1 MPNNHSSFL
10 SKEFCKAVKTK
21 ARLSKILDVT
31 RKSKNTVYF
40 FWKKVSKFYGDTNK
54 KDGTANQTCKI
65 WLVDK
70 NLPLIE
76 SKNLAKI
83 FRFFHET
90 VVNSNLSQC
99 ESLPASLDNN
109 LDQTMRITPIYKE
122 NLNIFGIKMVLPFFI
137 YFFMKLYKV
146 RIFLKKR
153 ERYMPKNVAKKNVD
167 LWWFPKFSTKF
178 STGSIFR
185 PAWEWLI

>member
-1 MPNNHSSFL
+1 M
-10 SKEFCKAVKTK
+10 
-21 ARLSKILDVT
+21 
-31 RKSKNTVYF
+31 
-40 FWKKVSKFYGDTNK
+40 
-54 KDGTANQTCKI
+54 
-65 WLVDK
+65 DK

-99 ESLPASLDNN
+99 ESRPASLDKN

-153 ERYMPKNVAKKNVD
+153 ERYMPENVAKKNVD
-167 LWWFPKFSTKF
+167 LW
-178 STGSIFR
+178 
-185 PAWEWLI
+185 